1 MGVSRKACGHCLQ
14 TFLFGVELDQN
25 RLKKFL
31 EKSKK
36 KFPPPAAIE
45 F

>member
-1 MGVSRKACGHCLQ
+1 MGVSKKTYGHCLQ

-25 RLKKFL
+25 RSKKFL
-31 EKSKK
+31 EKGKK
-36 KFPPPAAIE
+36 MFFLTAIE

>member
-1 MGVSRKACGHCLQ
+1 MRVSRKAYGHCLQ
-14 TFLFGVELDQN
+14 TFLFGVELEQN

-31 EKSKK
+31 EKGN
-36 KFPPPAAIE
+36 KFFFSTAIE